1 VQALVHLENIDGLT
15 KLVAWEVPPQGT
27 GAFLGRPTYG
37 ETALNTFTVDRRQK
51 QLRAALLAFAVL
63 LALQSIWIILPE
75 LIRPSPIAFPR
86 DARSLPIGSSER
98 TRAARAAKLAV
109 IRGDLWAE
117 AAIAQPPELIWDVA
131 SRKVAQ
137 PTDQAHTALTVAEKA
152 ATLSPHDSRIW
163 LYLASLDCL
172 LHREVSGA
180 LNMSYY
186 TGSNQIALMPLRL
199 LVATCS
205 DAINDGEL
213 QILAARD
220 IRLIITEQD
229 LKPAILAAYQNG
241 SPSGKGF
248 IDSVVSE
255 LDPALM
261 ATIRIGQKTDK

>member
-1 VQALVHLENIDGLT
+1 M
-15 KLVAWEVPPQGT
+15 
-27 GAFLGRPTYG
+27 R

-117 AAIAQPPELIWDVA
+117 AAIAQPPDLIWDVA

-152 ATLSPHDSRIW
+152 AALSPHDSRIW

-172 LHREVSGA
+172 LHREVSGS
-180 LNMSYY
+180 LKMSYY
-186 TGSNQIALMPLRL
+186 TGPNEIVLMPLRL

-205 DAINDGEL
+205 DAINDTDL
-213 QILAARD
+213 QTLVAGD
-220 IRLIITEQD
+220 IRLIITREQN
-229 LKPAILAAYQNG
+229 LKPVLLAAYKNG
-241 SPSGKGF
+241 SPSGRRF
-248 IDSVVSE
+248 IDSAVGE

-261 ATIRIGQKTDK
+261 ATIRLDQGTIK